1 MASRHSQHRV
11 HVCLGDGA
19 VHQVHG
25 DHVVEEVGDP
35 EYEIVVQDVEP
46 VVHDVP
52 RAPPVDQPA
61 DGAGE
66 HREDAGGDLVADVVD
81 PVGRDLVLG
90 HEVPPPAAAAEE
102 GLARQADAGEEEEA
116 EQQLR
121 AAGGQPGRVHRGV
134 EHLRQLHGVTVAG
147 VAGDCSSLT
156 MC

>member
-1 MASRHSQHRV
+1 MASKHSQHRL

-46 VVHDVP
+46 VVHHVP
-52 RAPPVDQPA
+52 RALPVDQPA

-66 HREDAGGDLVADVVD
+66 HGEDAGGDLVADVVD

-90 HEVPPPAAAAEE
+90 HEVAAPAAAAEE

-121 AAGGQPGRVHRGV
+121 APRGQPGRVHRGV
-134 EHLRQLHGVTVAG
+134 EHLQLHGVTVPGGGG
-147 VAGDCSSLT
+147 VAVIAAF
-156 MC
+156 

>member
-1 MASRHSQHRV
+1 MASKHSQHRL

-35 EYEIVVQDVEP
+35 EYEIVVEDVEP
-46 VVHDVP
+46 VVHHVP
-52 RAPPVDQPA
+52 RALPVDQPA

-90 HEVPPPAAAAEE
+90 HEVSAPAAAEE

-121 AAGGQPGRVHRGV
+121 APRDQPGRVHRGV
-134 EHLRQLHGVTVAG
+134 EHLQLHGVTVDDW
-147 VAGDCSSLT
+147 VAVIAAF
-156 MC
+156 